1 MTEDEFEEVREITP
15 VSRNGSAPPG
25 FVPAVEALPG
35 LARVAAA
42 ACWHSTE
49 WGVRTTARAGRRV
62 MRAVSDPVEAAALAR
77 DATEAASVIGGLA
90 RAVSSGVPLARA
102 LTSAGESL
110 GELAEPPEYDS
121 GADRHDGLTLR
132 ERGAELLERS
142 RDVWDD
148 DVAHPAYERILEE
161 LAPDEARILV
171 LLLQGGPQPSVDVRT
186 GGPVG
191 MVHSQLVAPG
201 MSMIGGRAGCRH
213 LDQVPSYLNNL
224 FRLGLVWFSREALRD
239 PMEYQVVEA
248 QPDVLAAMHSVKFS
262 KVVRRSIHLT
272 PFGEDFCRTCLVDED
287 PDSGTS
293 FPPHGMPPEADPGES
308 PVVGL
313 ARPACRD
320 RLGVDLERERLHDLR
335 LGGAGHLVQVRDDV
349 LHRDALLDEAHGS
362 ALQGRLG
369 HLAVALGREHD
380 HLGLRAVLPEQRQEV
395 EAGHLGQV
403 DVEQDDAR
411 PVVLRHRERLPG
423 VAGGADDLDVGAG
436 EGDPEQPSHVL
447 VVVDDQHAQ
456 RAGLA
461 RSAAP
466 ARVTR
471 DRCRRQLGR

>member
-1 MTEDEFEEVREITP
+1 MTDDEFEEVREITP
-15 VSRNGSAPPG
+15 VSRNGSAPPA
-25 FVPAVEALPG
+25 FAPAVEALPG

-49 WGVRTTARAGRRV
+49 WGVRTTARAGRRM
-62 MRAVSDPVEAAALAR
+62 MRAVSDPGEAAALAR

-110 GELAEPPEYDS
+110 GELAEPPDYDS

-142 RDVWDD
+142 RDVWNDD
-148 DVAHPAYERILEE
+148 AAHPAYERILDD

-201 MSMIGGRAGCRH
+201 MTMIGGRAGCRH

-239 PMEYQVVEA
+239 PLEYQVVEA
-248 QPDVLAAMHSVKFS
+248 QPDVLAAMHSVKFP

-272 PFGEDFCRTCLVDED
+272 PFGEDFCRTCLVDEE
-287 PDSGTS
+287 PESGTS
-293 FPPHGMPPEADPGES
+293 FPPHGVPPEPDPGES
-308 PVVGL
+308 PSS
-313 ARPACRD
+313 D
-320 RLGVDLERERLHDLR
+320 
-335 LGGAGHLVQVRDDV
+335 
-349 LHRDALLDEAHGS
+349 
-362 ALQGRLG
+362 
-369 HLAVALGREHD
+369 
-380 HLGLRAVLPEQRQEV
+380 
-395 EAGHLGQV
+395 
-403 DVEQDDAR
+403 
-411 PVVLRHRERLPG
+411 
-423 VAGGADDLDVGAG
+423 
-436 EGDPEQPSHVL
+436 
-447 VVVDDQHAQ
+447 
-456 RAGLA
+456 
-461 RSAAP
+461 
-466 ARVTR
+466 
-471 DRCRRQLGR
+471 